1 MAYIINQIACHLG
14 LVFKTRQKELG
25 KIYEILHNLT
35 NIPLVILEK
44 NNKYFDLAFL
54 PFLAIKV
61 LGTFLLMILEKNNTY
76 FELAFLPLSFSH
88 QSFGD

>member
-1 MAYIINQIACHLG
+1 MAYIINQIACHFG

-61 LGTFLLMILEKNNTY
+61 LTSDLFLI
-76 FELAFLPLSFSH
+76 FSKKY
-88 QSFGD
+88 QPNRI